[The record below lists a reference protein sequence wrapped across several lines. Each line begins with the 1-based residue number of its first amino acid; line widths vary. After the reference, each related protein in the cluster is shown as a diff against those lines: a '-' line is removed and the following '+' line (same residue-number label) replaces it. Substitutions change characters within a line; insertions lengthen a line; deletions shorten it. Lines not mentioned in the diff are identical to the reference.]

1 MSQVLITG
9 ATGLVGGYLLRM
21 LLNEPKIHSIVAP
34 TRRPLASISGVYNP
48 HDPQLTDAL
57 AQVTDPVDIVFCCL
71 GTTRREAGSKEAFIH
86 ADYTLVVD
94 TALTGRRL
102 GAQHMLVV
110 SSMGAN
116 AHSPFFYNRVKGEM
130 EEALIAQNW
139 PKLTIVRPSMLLGER
154 TKQRMNE
161 KLFAP
166 LFRLLP
172 GNWKSIDARD
182 VARAMM
188 QEAISPEGEGVTIL
202 TSSRL
207 REKAALQP
215 D

>member
-9 ATGLVGGYLLRM
+9 ATGLVGGNLLRM
-21 LLNEPKIHSIVAP
+21 LLNEPRIHAITAP
-34 TRRPLASISGVYNP
+34 TRRPLADTVGVYNP
-48 HDPQLTDAL
+48 HDPQLSDAL

-94 TALTGRRL
+94 TALAGRRL

-116 AHSPFFYNRVKGEM
+116 ANSPFFYNRVKGEM
-130 EEALIAQNW
+130 EQALIAQKW
-139 PKLTIVRPSMLLGER
+139 PRLTIVRPSMLLGER
-154 TKQRMNE
+154 DKQRTNE
-161 KLFAP
+161 KFLAP

-172 GNWKSIDARD
+172 GNWKSIEARD
-182 VARAMM
+182 VARAMLA
-188 QEAISPEGEGVTIL
+188 EALAPGDEGVTIL
-202 TSSRL
+202 TSSEL
-207 REKAALQP
+207 RERAK
-215 D
+215 